1 MLDLKGGRIMDLF
14 QIILLVVI
22 VGGFELYYII
32 KNYTTRDL
40 FDIKKYL
47 NKFLSFSIL
56 LMIVFIVY
64 SIIMYL

>member
-1 MLDLKGGRIMDLF
+1 MDLF
-14 QIILLVVI
+14 QIMLLVGI
-22 VGGFELYYII
+22 VGGFELFYII

-40 FDIKKYL
+40 SDIKKYL